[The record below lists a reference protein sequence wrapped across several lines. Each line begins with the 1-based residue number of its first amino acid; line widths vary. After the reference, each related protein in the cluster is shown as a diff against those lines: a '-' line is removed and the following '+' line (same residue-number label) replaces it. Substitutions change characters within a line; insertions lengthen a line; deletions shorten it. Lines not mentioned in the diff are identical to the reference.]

1 MHNDPYT
8 VNVACLCS
16 KNLIN
21 SFQELKSFFTF
32 KIFMIEE
39 KSLEKIDKKYNA
51 IIIETNVKKS
61 ISFNSINIPIIFI
74 GKKNLP
80 PKSSN
85 PFELIFKMPI
95 NIISFNKGVI
105 ELCKK
110 YEFNKNSLIKIKDY
124 ILDKNQRTLNK
135 DNITLK
141 ITEKEIH
148 FIHMLHASQKPL
160 SKNYILE
167 KIWSYSSDTQTH
179 TIETH
184 IYRLRQKIKKNFGDN
199 NFIKNSTEGYSL

>member
-1 MHNDPYT
+1 MHNDSYT

-32 KIFMIEE
+32 KMFMIEE
-39 KSLEKIDKKYNA
+39 KSLETIDKKYNA
-51 IIIETNVKKS
+51 IIIETNSKKN
-61 ISFNSINIPIIFI
+61 ISLNSINIPIIYI

-80 PKSSN
+80 PQSSN

-95 NIISFNKGVI
+95 NIINFNKSVV

-124 ILDKNQRTLNK
+124 ILDKNERTLNK

-148 FIHMLHASQKPL
+148 FIHMLHDSKTIKQKL
-160 SKNYILE
+160 
-167 KIWSYSSDTQTH
+167 YS
-179 TIETH
+179 
-184 IYRLRQKIKKNFGDN
+184 
-199 NFIKNSTEGYSL
+199 